1 MINDG
6 GEAECIAENNDEID
20 YVTTAIK
27 RKEAMNESFDSTDL
41 IMVNKLP
48 SSLNN
53 FCSNL

>member
-6 GEAECIAENNDEID
+6 GEAGCIAENNDEID